1 VTRIPAP
8 KFIGRGPPKSSADTG
23 DTAETDQ
30 RLNLKKV
37 NCRCDRD
44 GYRPT
49 LSQSY

>member
-1 VTRIPAP
+1 VTSIPAP
-8 KFIGRGPPKSSADTG
+8 KFIGRGPPKSSADTC